1 MEDIVEDSVVAGQI
15 RSFLIRQFPL
25 IKNVGDEQ
33 PLLGGGLIDSL
44 GILDVVSFLESEF
57 NIAVADEELLPKNFG
72 TVRSLAMFVQQKTNG
87 TRV

>member
-1 MEDIVEDSVVAGQI
+1 MEESVVAGQI
-15 RSFLIRQFPL
+15 RSFLTRQFPL

-57 NIAVADEELLPKNFG
+57 NIAVADEELLPENFG
-72 TVRSLAMFVQQKTNG
+72 SVRSLALFVQQKTNG
-87 TRV
+87 AGHD